1 MTPIFDNFVVSRLHQ
16 RVTWAKKCKKKW
28 FPPKLQFFYWFGVV
42 EISLTKRQN
51 MAILR
56 LSWRGQNNRK
66 KYFLQLICVKKD
78 CFYPI
83 QVLGKHFLHFWSIS
97 QRSKFWWK
105 FPLKTWVFRYGPL
118 FIFSLGVPDETKSC
132 FLQME

>member
-1 MTPIFDNFVVSRLHQ
+1 MISPEVTIFLLVWGGGNFPNKM
-16 RVTWAKKCKKKW
+16 AKYGNFETELERTKYQKK
-28 FPPKLQFFYWFGVV
+28 
-42 EISLTKRQN
+42 N
-51 MAILR
+51 
-56 LSWRGQNNRK
+56 
-66 KYFLQLICVKKD
+66 FLQLICVKED
-78 CFYPI
+78 CFYPKK
-83 QVLGKHFLHFWSIS
+83 VLGMQFLHFWSIS